1 MIRPPTTARPEW
13 RQNVGLGMMGNGGGC
28 SCLTA
33 GRSSASFSESLDLV
47 LPTTMTKPELRGDS
61 LAQWQLHSLAVM
73 PCVIFVLVAELGS
86 QCC

>member
-1 MIRPPTTARPEW
+1 MIRPPTSARPEW
-13 RQNVGLGMMGNGGGC
+13 RQNVGLGMRGNGGGC

-47 LPTTMTKPELRGDS
+47 LPNEMMKPELHGDS
-61 LAQWQLHSLAVM
+61 LVQWRLHSLALM
-73 PCVIFVLVAELGS
+73 PYAIVVLVAELGS